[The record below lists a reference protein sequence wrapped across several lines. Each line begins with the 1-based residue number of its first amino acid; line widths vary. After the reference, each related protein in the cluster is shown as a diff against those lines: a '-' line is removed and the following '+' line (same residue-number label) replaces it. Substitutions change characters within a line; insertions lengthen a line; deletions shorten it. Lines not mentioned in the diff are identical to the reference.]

1 MTTRRQVLRRGAGL
15 AASLAAM
22 PLLEAC
28 AAPPSST
35 AASAAT
41 TVAPPTPAPTLA
53 PPETTSITLTA
64 APCDAAIFGAE
75 KFLREEGFTDIKISD
90 KNTFTEIAAGN
101 AQIGNSFPQAFF
113 NAVENGPKVVALGG
127 LHPGCAEIWAQP
139 GIASVKDLKG
149 RTIVTTAKALP
160 NLQYSYIAMVAQQSG
175 LDGAKDINW
184 VVQSDADPLKMYLDG
199 KSDALLVTT
208 VGTVTIRA
216 NAANKGK
223 MINSQVMDQPWA
235 STNCCFVVVSDQW
248 YRANPIA
255 ARRAMRA
262 IFRTADALGADR
274 TDAVKAATD
283 KGLFGGAASAANVRE
298 AANMV
303 PLDWRAYDM
312 EKAVRFYAPLLTSV
326 GVLKTSAD
334 DLVKAVDL
342 KIQTDLATELKK

>member
-1 MTTRRQVLRRGAGL
+1 MVTRREAIRRGLGV
-15 AASLAAM
+15 AASLTAL
-22 PLLEAC
+22 PLLDAC
-28 AAPPSST
+28 GPSPSGV
-35 AASAAT
+35 AAT
-41 TVAPPTPAPTLA
+41 ATIAPTVTLA
-53 PPETTSITLTA
+53 ATLPPPETTSIALTA
-64 APCDAAIFGAE
+64 ASCDAAIFGAE

-90 KNTFTEIAAGN
+90 KNTFVEIAAGN
-101 AQIGNSFPQAFF
+101 AHIGNSFPQAFF
-113 NAVENGPKVVALGG
+113 NAVETAPKVVALGG

-139 GIASVKDLKG
+139 GIATVKDLKG
-149 RTIVTTAKALP
+149 RTIVTTAKTLP
-160 NLQYSYIAMVAQQSG
+160 NLQYSYIAMVAQQAG

-184 VVQSDADPLKMYLDG
+184 VVQSDADVLKLYLDG
-199 KSDALLVTT
+199 KSDAVFVAT
-208 VGTVTIRA
+208 VGTVTIKS
-216 NAANKGK
+216 NPANKGK
-223 MINSQVMDQPWA
+223 VLNSQSMDEPWA
-235 STNCCFVVVSDQW
+235 STNCCFVVASEQW

-274 TDAVKAATD
+274 ADAVKTATD

-312 EKAVRFYAPLLTSV
+312 EKAIRFYTPLLTSV

-342 KIQTDLATELKK
+342 KIQKELATELKK